1 MTSMCWNLQS
11 DPRRQPLGLL
21 KSRHISLVS
30 LVPLV
35 PLVPLVYSL
44 ELISADFRFSLM
56 HFLRCSRSL
65 TYRQLR
71 SPSLRLA
78 GHVVSGGEDVSDDV
92 FGMISESKLSV
103 NSQAAQGESSWR
115 GRER

>member
-1 MTSMCWNLQS
+1 MTSMCWYLQS

-30 LVPLV
+30 LV

-78 GHVVSGGEDVSDDV
+78 RHEVSGGEDVSDDV